1 MAASRIRQFTKI
13 EMEVYNDCPVCT
25 EPITIESA
33 FMVTVCCHVMHADCL
48 LTWCLNQPSDIKTCP
63 VCRASMELKGFEA
76 YLKRARRTVAEA
88 ASLMIPHVVD
98 HLEQAIRASTEA
110 ERHQESHPER

>member
-1 MAASRIRQFTKI
+1 
-13 EMEVYNDCPVCT
+13 
-25 EPITIESA
+25 
-33 FMVTVCCHVMHADCL
+33 
-48 LTWCLNQPSDIKTCP
+48 
-63 VCRASMELKGFEA
+63 MELKGFEA

-110 ERHQESHPER
+110 ERHQESHPERWDDRPYIPEHLADPTV